1 MKQEKSKNRKI
12 ISGSTAEAYI
22 FLIPFLIGIAAFL
35 IYPLCTTVKLSFGE
49 LSGGSNF
56 DLKWLGFSDLFKNYT
71 KALFVD
77 TTFVPVLLSEVKTML
92 IRTPLIM
99 AFSLILA
106 ICISRNIRCRGFFR
120 FAFFLPFLL
129 GTGNVLQQM
138 LNVGVDSQVLS
149 LESVTVIPPYILG
162 YLGDNVV
169 EFVNLFFSNV
179 VLVLWNSGVQILLFM
194 SGIQAIPLSL
204 YESASVDGA
213 TEWEKFW
220 KITLP
225 MLVPIILLNLV
236 YTITESFTST
246 TNAML
251 IYIKQRA
258 FSSNSDF
265 EFASAASLLY
275 MLVVLVFIGVA
286 FLILGRNGMRDSRE
300 TDAAK

>member
-1 MKQEKSKNRKI
+1 MKEIRKKRKFKI
-12 ISGSTAEAYI
+12 GKTAEAYV
-22 FLIPFLIGIAAFL
+22 FLIPFLLGAAIFL
-35 IYPLCTTVKLSFGE
+35 VYPLFTTVKLSFGE
-49 LSGGSNF
+49 LSGGSSF
-56 DLKWLGFSDLFKNYT
+56 DLHWREFSSFFDNYT
-71 KALFVD
+71 KALLVD
-77 TTFVPVLLSEVKTML
+77 TTFVPVLLDEVKTMV

-106 ICISRNIRCRGFFR
+106 ICISRNIKLRGFFR
-120 FAFFLPFLL
+120 FSFFLPFLL

-138 LNVGVDSQVLS
+138 LNVGVDTQVLS
-149 LESVTVIPPYILG
+149 LESVTIIPPYILS

-169 EFVNLFFSNV
+169 EVVNMFFSNV

-194 SGIQAIPLSL
+194 SGIQSIPLSL

-251 IYIKQRA
+251 TYIKMRA

-275 MLVVLVFIGVA
+275 MLVVLAFIGIA
-286 FLILGRNGMRDSRE
+286 FLILGRNGMRDARE
-300 TDAAK
+300 ADVKK

>member
-1 MKQEKSKNRKI
+1 MKEIRKKRKFKI
-12 ISGSTAEAYI
+12 GKTAEAYV
-22 FLIPFLIGIAAFL
+22 FLIPFLLGATIFL
-35 IYPLCTTVKLSFGE
+35 VYPLFTTVKLSFGE
-49 LSGGSNF
+49 LSGGSSF
-56 DLKWLGFSDLFKNYT
+56 DLHWREFSSFFDNYT
-71 KALFVD
+71 KALLVD
-77 TTFVPVLLSEVKTML
+77 TTFVPVLLDEVKTMV

-106 ICISRNIRCRGFFR
+106 ICISRKIKLRGFFR
-120 FAFFLPFLL
+120 FSFFLPFLL

-138 LNVGVDSQVLS
+138 LNVGVDAQVLS
-149 LESVTVIPPYILG
+149 LESVTIIPPYILS

-169 EFVNLFFSNV
+169 EVVNMFFSNV

-194 SGIQAIPLSL
+194 SGIQSIPLSL

-251 IYIKQRA
+251 TYIKMRA

-275 MLVVLVFIGVA
+275 MLVVLAFIGIA
-286 FLILGRNGMRDSRE
+286 FLILGRNGMRDARE
-300 TDAAK
+300 ADVKK

>member
-1 MKQEKSKNRKI
+1 MKEIRKKRKFKI
-12 ISGSTAEAYI
+12 GKTAEAYV
-22 FLIPFLIGIAAFL
+22 FLIPFLLGAAIFL
-35 IYPLCTTVKLSFGE
+35 VYPLFTTVKLSFGE
-49 LSGGSNF
+49 LSGGSSF
-56 DLKWLGFSDLFKNYT
+56 DLHWREFSSFFDNYT
-71 KALFVD
+71 KALLVD
-77 TTFVPVLLSEVKTML
+77 TTFVPILLDEVKTMV

-106 ICISRNIRCRGFFR
+106 ICISRNIKLRGFFR
-120 FAFFLPFLL
+120 FSFFLPFLL

-138 LNVGVDSQVLS
+138 LNVGVDTQVLS
-149 LESVTVIPPYILG
+149 LESVTIIPPYILS

-169 EFVNLFFSNV
+169 EVVNMFFSNV

-194 SGIQAIPLSL
+194 SGIQSIPLSL

-251 IYIKQRA
+251 TYIKMRA

-275 MLVVLVFIGVA
+275 MLVVLAFIGIA
-286 FLILGRNGMRDSRE
+286 FLILGRNGMRDARE
-300 TDAAK
+300 ADVKK

>member
-1 MKQEKSKNRKI
+1 MKQRKKKLKM
-12 ISGSTAEAYI
+12 GKTAEAYI
-22 FLIPFLIGIAAFL
+22 FLIPFLIGAAVFL
-35 IYPLCTTVKLSFGE
+35 IYPLFTTVKLSFGE

-56 DLKWLGFSDLFKNYT
+56 DLKWREFSDFFGNYT
-71 KALFVD
+71 KALLVD
-77 TTFVPVLLSEVKTML
+77 TTFVPVLLKEIKTML

-106 ICISRNIRCRGFFR
+106 ICISRKIKLQGFFR

-149 LESVTVIPPYILG
+149 LESVTIIPPHILS

-169 EFVNLFFSNV
+169 EVVNLFFSNV

-194 SGIQAIPLSL
+194 SGIQSIPQSL

-225 MLVPIILLNLV
+225 MVVPIILLNLV

-251 IYIKQRA
+251 IYIKTRA
-258 FSSNSDF
+258 FSNNSDF

-286 FLILGRNGMRDSRE
+286 FLILGKRGMRDARE
-300 TDAAK
+300 ADVKK

>member
-1 MKQEKSKNRKI
+1 MKQLKKKKRKI
-12 ISGSTAEAYI
+12 RLSNTAEAYI
-22 FLIPFLIGIAAFL
+22 FLIPFLIGAIVFL
-35 IYPLCTTVKLSFGE
+35 IYPLCTTIKLSFGE

-56 DLKWLGFSDLFKNYT
+56 DLKWREFSDFFGNYT
-71 KALFVD
+71 KALLVD
-77 TTFVPVLLSEVKTML
+77 TTFVPVLLDEIKTML

-106 ICISRNIRCRGFFR
+106 ICISRKIKFQGFFR

-149 LESVTVIPPYILG
+149 LESVTVIPPYILS

-169 EFVNLFFSNV
+169 EFVNMFFSNV

-194 SGIQAIPLSL
+194 SGIQSIPLSL

-251 IYIKQRA
+251 TYIKQRA
-258 FSSNSDF
+258 FSSNSEF

-275 MLVVLVFIGVA
+275 MLVVLAFIGVA
-286 FLILGRNGMRDSRE
+286 FMILGRNGMRDARE
-300 TDAAK
+300 ADGAK

>member
-1 MKQEKSKNRKI
+1 MKKIKKKRKFRL
-12 ISGSTAEAYI
+12 GKTTEAYI
-22 FLIPFLIGIAAFL
+22 FLIPFLIGAAVFL
-35 IYPLCTTVKLSFGE
+35 LYPLFTTVKLSFGE

-56 DLKWLGFSDLFKNYT
+56 DLHWRSLSNFFDNYT
-71 KALFVD
+71 KALLVD
-77 TTFVPVLLSEVKTML
+77 TTFVPVLLDEVKTML
-92 IRTPLIM
+92 IRTPLIL

-106 ICISRNIRCRGFFR
+106 ICISRKIKLRGFFR
-120 FAFFLPFLL
+120 FSFFLPFLL

-138 LNVGVDSQVLS
+138 LNVGVDTQVLS
-149 LESVTVIPPYILG
+149 LESVTIIPPYILN

-169 EFVNLFFSNV
+169 EVVNMFFSNV

-194 SGIQAIPLSL
+194 SGIQSISPSL

-275 MLVVLVFIGVA
+275 MLVVLAFIGVA
-286 FLILGRNGMRDSRE
+286 FLILGRSGMRDARE
-300 TDAAK
+300 ADVKK

>member
-1 MKQEKSKNRKI
+1 MKQINKKRKFKI
-12 ISGSTAEAYI
+12 GKTAEAYI
-22 FLIPFLIGIAAFL
+22 FLIPFLVGAAVFL
-35 IYPLCTTVKLSFGE
+35 IYPLFTTVKLSFGE

-56 DLKWLGFSDLFKNYT
+56 DLHWREFSSFFDNYT
-71 KALFVD
+71 KALLVD
-77 TTFVPVLLSEVKTML
+77 TTFVPVLLDEIKTMV

-106 ICISRNIRCRGFFR
+106 ICISRKIKLRGFFR

-138 LNVGVDSQVLS
+138 LNVGVDTQVVS
-149 LESVTVIPPYILG
+149 LESVTIIPPYILS

-169 EFVNLFFSNV
+169 EAVNMFFSNV

-194 SGIQAIPLSL
+194 SGIQSIPLSL

-251 IYIKQRA
+251 TYIKMRA

-275 MLVVLVFIGVA
+275 MLVVLVFIGIA
-286 FLILGRNGMRDSRE
+286 FLILGRSGMRDARE
-300 TDAAK
+300 ADVKK

>member
-1 MKQEKSKNRKI
+1 MKQMKKKRKLKL
-12 ISGSTAEAYI
+12 GKTAEAYI
-22 FLIPFLIGIAAFL
+22 FLIPFLIGSVLFL
-35 IYPLCTTVKLSFGE
+35 LYPLFTTVKLSFGE

-56 DLKWLGFSDLFKNYT
+56 DLHWRSFSNFFDNYT
-71 KALFVD
+71 KALLVD
-77 TTFVPVLLSEVKTML
+77 TTFVPVLLEEVKTMI

-106 ICISRNIRCRGFFR
+106 ICISRKIKLRGFFR
-120 FAFFLPFLL
+120 FSFFLPFLL

-138 LNVGVDSQVLS
+138 LNVGVDTQVLS
-149 LESVTVIPPYILG
+149 LESVTIIPPYILS

-169 EFVNLFFSNV
+169 EVVNMFFSNV

-194 SGIQAIPLSL
+194 SGIQSISPSL

-275 MLVVLVFIGVA
+275 MLVVLLFIGVA
-286 FLILGRNGMRDSRE
+286 FLLLGRSGMRDARE
-300 TDAAK
+300 ADVKK

>member
-1 MKQEKSKNRKI
+1 MKEIRKKRKFKI
-12 ISGSTAEAYI
+12 GKTAEAYV
-22 FLIPFLIGIAAFL
+22 FLIPFLLGAAIFL
-35 IYPLCTTVKLSFGE
+35 VYPLFTTVKLSFGE
-49 LSGGSNF
+49 LSGGSSF
-56 DLKWLGFSDLFKNYT
+56 DLHWREFSSFFDNYT
-71 KALFVD
+71 KALLVD
-77 TTFVPVLLSEVKTML
+77 TTFVPVLLDEVKTMV

-106 ICISRNIRCRGFFR
+106 ICISRNIKLRGFFR
-120 FAFFLPFLL
+120 FSFFLPFLL

-138 LNVGVDSQVLS
+138 LNVGVDAQVLS
-149 LESVTVIPPYILG
+149 LESVTIIPPYILS

-169 EFVNLFFSNV
+169 EVVNMFFSNV

-194 SGIQAIPLSL
+194 SGIQSIPLSL

-251 IYIKQRA
+251 TYIKMRA

-275 MLVVLVFIGVA
+275 MLVVLAFIGIA
-286 FLILGRNGMRDSRE
+286 FLILGRNGMRDARE
-300 TDAAK
+300 ADVKK

>member
-1 MKQEKSKNRKI
+1 MKQTKKKRKFKI
-12 ISGSTAEAYI
+12 GKTAEAYI
-22 FLIPFLIGIAAFL
+22 FLIPFLIGAAVFL
-35 IYPLCTTVKLSFGE
+35 LYPLFTTVKLSFGE

-56 DLKWLGFSDLFKNYT
+56 DLHWRSFSNLFDNYT
-71 KALFVD
+71 KALLVD
-77 TTFVPVLLSEVKTML
+77 TTFVPVLLDEVKTML
-92 IRTPLIM
+92 IRTPLIL

-106 ICISRNIRCRGFFR
+106 ICISRKIKLRGFFR
-120 FAFFLPFLL
+120 FSFFLPFLL

-138 LNVGVDSQVLS
+138 LNVGVDTQVLS
-149 LESVTVIPPYILG
+149 LESVTIIPPYILS

-169 EFVNLFFSNV
+169 EVVNMFFSNV

-194 SGIQAIPLSL
+194 SGIQSISPSL

-275 MLVVLVFIGVA
+275 MLVVLAFIGVA
-286 FLILGRNGMRDSRE
+286 FLILGRSGMRDARE
-300 TDAAK
+300 ADVKK

>member
-1 MKQEKSKNRKI
+1 MKEIRKKRKFKI
-12 ISGSTAEAYI
+12 GKTAEAYV
-22 FLIPFLIGIAAFL
+22 FLIPFLLGAAIFL
-35 IYPLCTTVKLSFGE
+35 VYPLFTTVKLSFGE
-49 LSGGSNF
+49 LSGGSSF
-56 DLKWLGFSDLFKNYT
+56 DLHWREFSSFFDNYT
-71 KALFVD
+71 KALLVD
-77 TTFVPVLLSEVKTML
+77 TTFVPVLLDEVKTMV

-106 ICISRNIRCRGFFR
+106 ICISRKIKLRGFFR
-120 FAFFLPFLL
+120 FSFFLPFLL

-138 LNVGVDSQVLS
+138 LNVGVDAQVLS
-149 LESVTVIPPYILG
+149 LESVTIIPPYILS

-169 EFVNLFFSNV
+169 EVVNMFFSNV

-194 SGIQAIPLSL
+194 SGIQSIPLSL

-251 IYIKQRA
+251 TYIKMRA

-275 MLVVLVFIGVA
+275 MLVVLAFIGIA
-286 FLILGRNGMRDSRE
+286 FLILGRNGMRDARE
-300 TDAAK
+300 ADVKK

>member
-1 MKQEKSKNRKI
+1 MREIRKKRKFKI
-12 ISGSTAEAYI
+12 GKTAEAYV
-22 FLIPFLIGIAAFL
+22 FLIPFLLGATIFL
-35 IYPLCTTVKLSFGE
+35 VYPLFTTVKLSFGE
-49 LSGGSNF
+49 LSGGSSF
-56 DLKWLGFSDLFKNYT
+56 DLHWREFSSFFDNYT
-71 KALFVD
+71 KALLVD
-77 TTFVPVLLSEVKTML
+77 TTFVPVLLDEVKTMV

-106 ICISRNIRCRGFFR
+106 ICISRKIKLRGFFR
-120 FAFFLPFLL
+120 FSFFLPFLL

-138 LNVGVDSQVLS
+138 LNVGVDTQVLS
-149 LESVTVIPPYILG
+149 LESVTIIPPYILS

-169 EFVNLFFSNV
+169 EVVNMFFSNV

-194 SGIQAIPLSL
+194 SGIQSIPLSL

-251 IYIKQRA
+251 TYIKMRA

-275 MLVVLVFIGVA
+275 MLVVLAFIGIA
-286 FLILGRNGMRDSRE
+286 FLILGRNGMRDARE
-300 TDAAK
+300 ADVKK